1 MFSKARGTQYDASQT
16 KQRFSIKKFKFG
28 AASVL
33 VGLLFLGMNSHSV
46 LADES
51 GAMSAKVTQ
60 AAEITSVDNT
70 INSDTVVSIGHT
82 ESINPD
88 DGVKISE
95 SGISEDSNI
104 SSEDTD
110 KVNDLGEI
118 VSEKDIT
125 VPPVNTIRSIDDAD
139 ESLEKA
145 SVDNNMGSEVSGEHQ
160 NKEEQD
166 TVYTLQDTPTKQ
178 EYSDKYQLPSR
189 DSVDKPKVRSR
200 RSLNLSDRES
210 SSQEIPLG
218 SAEYVD
224 KAHLI
229 VTKNNM
235 VDHFEVRGTA
245 YGDDQNPV
253 VLTEDVSGQAG
264 SLLLNKRIDM
274 NESFRLEGRLSL
286 GNKYEGYKVG
296 GRSGGD
302 GVSFAF
308 TSTAL
313 GTIGLSGASIGLGGL
328 PNSFGFKLD
337 TWHNTSNPNV
347 NQKAGADPKFSGYQN
362 GAFGAFYGTDAS
374 GKAITLLQDARRLE
388 SQPHNNEFKNVIV
401 EYNGQSKNMTVIYGG
416 QIFTK
421 NIQTY
426 LDKSRLTTN
435 QSKGREELCF
445 AIFASTGSGTN
456 LQQFDLTRFEYSSGG
471 S

>member
-51 GAMSAKVTQ
+51 SAMSAEVTQ
-60 AAEITSVDNT
+60 AAEVTSVDNT
-70 INSDTVVSIGHT
+70 INSDTVVSAGHT
-82 ESINPD
+82 ENINPD
-88 DGVKISE
+88 DVVKISE

-110 KVNDLGEI
+110 KVNDLGET

-125 VPPVNTIRSIDDAD
+125 VPPVNTMRSIDDAD

-145 SVDNNMGSEVSGEHQ
+145 SVDNNRGSEVSGEHQ

-166 TVYTLQDTPTKQ
+166 TVYTLQDTPNKQ

-210 SSQEIPLG
+210 SSQEFPLG

-245 YGDDQNPV
+245 HGDDQNPV

-274 NESFRLEGRLSL
+274 NESFRLEG
-286 GNKYEGYKVG
+286 
-296 GRSGGD
+296 
-302 GVSFAF
+302 
-308 TSTAL
+308 
-313 GTIGLSGASIGLGGL
+313 
-328 PNSFGFKLD
+328 
-337 TWHNTSNPNV
+337 
-347 NQKAGADPKFSGYQN
+347 KF
-362 GAFGAFYGTDAS
+362 
-374 GKAITLLQDARRLE
+374 R
-388 SQPHNNEFKNVIV
+388 
-401 EYNGQSKNMTVIYGG
+401 
-416 QIFTK
+416 
-421 NIQTY
+421 
-426 LDKSRLTTN
+426 
-435 QSKGREELCF
+435 
-445 AIFASTGSGTN
+445 
-456 LQQFDLTRFEYSSGG
+456 
-471 S
+471 